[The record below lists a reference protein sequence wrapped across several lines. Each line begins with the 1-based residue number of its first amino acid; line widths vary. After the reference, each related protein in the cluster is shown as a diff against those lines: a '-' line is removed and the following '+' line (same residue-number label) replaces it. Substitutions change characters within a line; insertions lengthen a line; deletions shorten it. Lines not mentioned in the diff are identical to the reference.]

1 MTDHSKS
8 LQGKLA
14 LITGGT
20 SGIGLAI
27 GHRFAQAG
35 ARLAVVG
42 SSSAEKAGRAADS
55 LKAHDTA
62 VQPYVADVRRAA
74 DVESLVKNVASDMGP
89 IDIVINSAGVWF
101 PTPLGQTPT
110 QKIDDMIDINLKG
123 SIWVVAAVAPG
134 MIKSHCKYRVGRR
147 PSANA
152 Q

>member
-110 QKIDDMIDINLKG
+110 QKID
-123 SIWVVAAVAPG
+123 A
-134 MIKSHCKYRVGRR
+134 
-147 PSANA
+147 
-152 Q
+152 